1 MCSAFASLVDILCSN
16 NKNLCNNC
24 KIKKHGSQIKKKN
37 NKYQNLNFK
46 ALDDSNISHDEFASV
61 NNMLKEYDDMKE

>member
-1 MCSAFASLVDILCSN
+1 MGHKLRKKTINIKVLIL
-16 NKNLCNNC
+16 
-24 KIKKHGSQIKKKN
+24 
-37 NKYQNLNFK
+37 K

>member
-1 MCSAFASLVDILCSN
+1 MGHKLR
-16 NKNLCNNC
+16 
-24 KIKKHGSQIKKKN
+24 KKN

-61 NNMLKEYDDMKE
+61 NNMLKEYDDMKSFLMIKF

>member
-1 MCSAFASLVDILCSN
+1 MGHKSR
-16 NKNLCNNC
+16 
-24 KIKKHGSQIKKKN
+24 KKN
-37 NKYQNLNFK
+37 NKYQILNFK